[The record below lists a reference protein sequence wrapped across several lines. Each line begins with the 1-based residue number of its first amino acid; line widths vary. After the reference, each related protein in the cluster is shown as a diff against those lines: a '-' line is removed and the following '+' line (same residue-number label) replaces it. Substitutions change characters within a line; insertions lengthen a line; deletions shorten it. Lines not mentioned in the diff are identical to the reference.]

1 MHLTKSKKILVYI
14 FFLLFV
20 GSINNVQINH
30 VKLNEIKNINVS
42 GLSYQNN
49 KIILNEINK
58 LNLNNI
64 FSLDK
69 SEIKKIIENNNLV
82 EKYEVTRVYPSTL
95 NIKIKKTNFLAKIN
109 QDNQILLVG
118 SNGKLSK
125 NNPIIENLPFIF
137 GKPNIKEFLKFIEI
151 LNQSQFKYDLIKNF
165 YFYKSKRWDLKLKNN
180 ILIKLPKNNVEESL
194 NDVFEFL
201 NVAELN
207 DIKIF
212 DARVKNQI
220 ILND

>member
-1 MHLTKSKKILVYI
+1 M
-14 FFLLFV
+14 
-20 GSINNVQINH
+20 
-30 VKLNEIKNINVS
+30 
-42 GLSYQNN
+42 
-49 KIILNEINK
+49 
-58 LNLNNI
+58 
-64 FSLDK
+64 DK

-109 QDNQILLVG
+109 QDNQILVVG

-165 YFYKSKRWDLKLKNN
+165 YFINLKDG
-180 ILIKLPKNNVEESL
+180 I
-194 NDVFEFL
+194 
-201 NVAELN
+201 
-207 DIKIF
+207 
-212 DARVKNQI
+212 
-220 ILND
+220 